1 MNSFFPT
8 LIVNNYWLYV
18 FIYMNKLWLIDWLTD
33 CNTLCKSH
41 GFLYLALNRGK
52 EIKNV
57 TFWKNSFC
65 HSFLNKI
72 TDQSSQWKIFLEI
85 DVPKKK
91 SKIIKKY
98 KWISSFFG
106 YKTVKNLQIYWLLL
120 CPEFLQK
127 CFDHERVINGHVH
140 FLDNN
145 REKKV
150 G

>member
-18 FIYMNKLWLIDWLTD
+18 FIYMNKLWLIDWLID

-52 EIKNV
+52 KIKNV

-72 TDQSSQWKIFLEI
+72 TDQSSQWRMFLEI

-91 SKIIKKY
+91 EAKSL
-98 KWISSFFG
+98 
-106 YKTVKNLQIYWLLL
+106 KNTS
-120 CPEFLQK
+120 ESA
-127 CFDHERVINGHVH
+127 H
-140 FLDNN
+140 FLVIKQLKTFKFTDFCCVQNFSKSVLTM
-145 REKKV
+145 R

>member
-18 FIYMNKLWLIDWLTD
+18 FIYMNKLWLIDWLIAIH
-33 CNTLCKSH
+33 CVNLMVFYILLWIGEK
-41 GFLYLALNRGK
+41 K
-52 EIKNV
+52 IKNV
-57 TFWKNSFC
+57 TFWKNSLC

-72 TDQSSQWKIFLEI
+72 TDQSSQWKMFLEI

>member
-1 MNSFFPT
+1 M
-8 LIVNNYWLYV
+8 ID
-18 FIYMNKLWLIDWLTD
+18 WLIDWLIAIH
-33 CNTLCKSH
+33 CVNLMVFYILLWIGEK
-41 GFLYLALNRGK
+41 K
-52 EIKNV
+52 IKNV
-57 TFWKNSFC
+57 TFWKNSLC

-72 TDQSSQWKIFLEI
+72 TDQSSQWKMFLEI

-145 REKKV
+145 RGKKV